1 MKIWKIEHTNKSA
14 EGTKIAISISSNE
27 SRGIILKPGE
37 FVLAQEQQTASID
50 SQTRRGY
57 VKVDSFDNSTLNLNL
72 GEAYNVSVLKKSEPV
87 TPIKN
92 SNKEEV
98 LIAPAL
104 TADEEKQFL
113 SKLQEAEKDASDY
126 INNKEQE

>member
-1 MKIWKIEHTNKSA
+1 MKIWKVEHTGKSA

-37 FVLAQEQQTASID
+37 FVLAKEQPTASLD

-57 VKVDSFDNSTLNLNL
+57 VKVDEFDNSILNLNL
-72 GEAYNVSVLKKSEPV
+72 GEAYSTVVLIKSPEIVPEE
-87 TPIKN
+87 IKTETE
-92 SNKEEV
+92 EEV
-98 LIAPAL
+98 E
-104 TADEEKQFL
+104 TL

-126 INNKEQE
+126 INNKEEK